1 MTITEVK
8 IRRLCQKERL
18 RAIASITIDGELAVH
33 EIKVIQGQER
43 LFVAMPSQ
51 RNESGDR
58 AYRDI
63 VHPISSEAR
72 KKIEQA
78 VFAAYQDAVN
88 KNLPNKTEEG
98 DAQNR

>member
-8 IRRLCQKERL
+8 IRRLYQEERL
-18 RAIASITIDGELAVH
+18 RALVSITIDDELAVH

-43 LFVAMPSQ
+43 LFAAMPSQ

-58 AYRDI
+58 AYRDVI
-63 VHPISSEAR
+63 HPISSEAR

-78 VFAAYQDAVN
+78 VLAAYQDAV
-88 KNLPNKTEEG
+88 KAAAE
-98 DAQNR
+98 

>member
-8 IRRLCQKERL
+8 IRRLCREERL
-18 RAIASITIDGELAVH
+18 KAIASITIDGELAVH

-43 LFVAMPSQ
+43 LFAAMPSQ
-51 RNESGDR
+51 KNESGDR

-78 VFAAYQDAVN
+78 VLAAYQDAI
-88 KNLPNKTEEG
+88 KAAAE
-98 DAQNR
+98 

>member
-8 IRRLCQKERL
+8 IRRLCREERL
-18 RAIASITIDGELAVH
+18 KAIASITIDGELAVH
-33 EIKVIQGQER
+33 EIKVVQGQER
-43 LFVAMPSQ
+43 LFAAMPSQ

-78 VFAAYQDAVN
+78 VLAAYQDAI
-88 KNLPNKTEEG
+88 KAAAE
-98 DAQNR
+98 

>member
-8 IRRLCQKERL
+8 IRRLCREERL
-18 RAIASITIDGELAVH
+18 KAIASITIDGELAVH

-43 LFVAMPSQ
+43 LFAAMPSQ

-78 VFAAYQDAVN
+78 VLAAYQDAIKAV
-88 KNLPNKTEEG
+88 TE
-98 DAQNR
+98 

>member
-8 IRRLCQKERL
+8 IRRLCQEERL
-18 RAIASITIDGELAVH
+18 RAIASITIDGELAIH
-33 EIKVIQGQER
+33 ELKVIQGQER

-51 RNESGDR
+51 KNESGDR
-58 AYRDI
+58 AYRDV

-78 VFAAYQDAVN
+78 VLTAYEDTVKAAEA
-88 KNLPNKTEEG
+88 K
-98 DAQNR
+98 

>member
-8 IRRLCQKERL
+8 IRRLCREERL

-43 LFVAMPSQ
+43 LFAAMPSQ
-51 RNESGDR
+51 KNESGDR

-78 VFAAYQDAVN
+78 VLAAYQDAI
-88 KNLPNKTEEG
+88 KAAAE
-98 DAQNR
+98 

>member
-43 LFVAMPSQ
+43 LFVAMPS
-51 RNESGDR
+51 RKDEKGEYKGI
-58 AYRDI
+58 AVYRDI
-63 VHPISSEAR
+63 AHPIGQEMR
-72 KKIEQA
+72 QKLETA
-78 VFAAYQDAVN
+78 VFSAYDDYLKKLSESDN
-88 KNLPNKTEEG
+88 K
-98 DAQNR
+98 

>member
-8 IRRLCQKERL
+8 IRRLYQEERL
-18 RAIASITIDGELAVH
+18 RALVSITIDDELAVH

-43 LFVAMPSQ
+43 LFAAMPSQ

-63 VHPISSEAR
+63 VHPISSDAR

-78 VFAAYQDAVN
+78 VLAAYQDAV
-88 KNLPNKTEEG
+88 KAAEAK
-98 DAQNR
+98 

>member
-43 LFVAMPSQ
+43 LFVCHQRRAGRQCCPAYIEISRKPEAISHNPSHIGG
-51 RNESGDR
+51 RICFGTSDFRRDR
-58 AYRDI
+58 AAGATDI
-63 VHPISSEAR
+63 P
-72 KKIEQA
+72 
-78 VFAAYQDAVN
+78 
-88 KNLPNKTEEG
+88 
-98 DAQNR
+98 

>member
-8 IRRLCQKERL
+8 IRRLCREERL
-18 RAIASITIDGELAVH
+18 KAIASITIDGELAVH

-43 LFVAMPSQ
+43 LFAAMPSQ

-58 AYRDI
+58 AYRDT
-63 VHPISSEAR
+63 VHAISSEAR

-78 VFAAYQDAVN
+78 VLAAYQDAI
-88 KNLPNKTEEG
+88 KAAAE
-98 DAQNR
+98 

>member
-8 IRRLCQKERL
+8 IRRLCREERL

-43 LFVAMPSQ
+43 LFAAMPSQ

-78 VFAAYQDAVN
+78 VLAAYQDAI
-88 KNLPNKTEEG
+88 KAAAE
-98 DAQNR
+98 

>member
-8 IRRLCQKERL
+8 IRRLCREERL
-18 RAIASITIDGELAVH
+18 KAIASITIDGELAVH
-33 EIKVIQGQER
+33 EIKVIQGQEH
-43 LFVAMPSQ
+43 LFAAMPSQ

-72 KKIEQA
+72 NKIEQA
-78 VFAAYQDAVN
+78 VLAAYQDAI
-88 KNLPNKTEEG
+88 KAAAE
-98 DAQNR
+98 

>member
-8 IRRLCQKERL
+8 IRRLCQEKRL

-33 EIKVIQGQER
+33 ELKVIQGQER

-63 VHPISSEAR
+63 VHPTSSDAR

-78 VFAAYQDAVN
+78 VLTAYQDAV
-88 KNLPNKTEEG
+88 KAAEAK
-98 DAQNR
+98 

>member
-8 IRRLCQKERL
+8 IRRLCREERL
-18 RAIASITIDGELAVH
+18 KAIASITIDGELAVH

-43 LFVAMPSQ
+43 LFAAMPSQ
-51 RNESGDR
+51 KNESGDR

-78 VFAAYQDAVN
+78 VLAAYQDAIKAV
-88 KNLPNKTEEG
+88 TE
-98 DAQNR
+98 

>member
-8 IRRLCQKERL
+8 IRRLCREEHLK
-18 RAIASITIDGELAVH
+18 AIASITIDGELAVH

-43 LFVAMPSQ
+43 LFAAMPSQ

-78 VFAAYQDAVN
+78 VLAAYQDAIKAV
-88 KNLPNKTEEG
+88 TE
-98 DAQNR
+98 

>member
-8 IRRLCQKERL
+8 IRRLYQEERL
-18 RAIASITIDGELAVH
+18 RALVSITIDDELAVH

-43 LFVAMPSQ
+43 LFAAMPSQ

-58 AYRDI
+58 AYRDVI
-63 VHPISSEAR
+63 HPISSEAR

-78 VFAAYQDAVN
+78 VLAAYQDAIKAV
-88 KNLPNKTEEG
+88 TE
-98 DAQNR
+98 

>member
-8 IRRLCQKERL
+8 IRRLYQEERL
-18 RAIASITIDGELAVH
+18 RALVSITIDGELAIH
-33 EIKVIQGQER
+33 ELKVIQGQER

-51 RNESGDR
+51 KNESGDR
-58 AYRDI
+58 AYRDV

-78 VFAAYQDAVN
+78 VLTAYEDTVKAAEA
-88 KNLPNKTEEG
+88 K
-98 DAQNR
+98 

>member
-8 IRRLCQKERL
+8 IRRLYQEERL
-18 RAIASITIDGELAVH
+18 RALVSITIDDELAVH

-43 LFVAMPSQ
+43 LFAAMPSQ

-58 AYRDI
+58 AYRDVI
-63 VHPISSEAR
+63 HPISSEAR

-78 VFAAYQDAVN
+78 VLVAYQDAIKAV
-88 KNLPNKTEEG
+88 TE
-98 DAQNR
+98 

>member
-1 MTITEVK
+1 
-8 IRRLCQKERL
+8 
-18 RAIASITIDGELAVH
+18 
-33 EIKVIQGQER
+33 
-43 LFVAMPSQ
+43 MPSE

-78 VFAAYQDAVN
+78 VLAAYQEAVN
-88 KNLPNKTEEG
+88 KNIPNKTEEG

>member
-8 IRRLCQKERL
+8 IRRLCREERL
-18 RAIASITIDGELAVH
+18 KAIASITIDGELAVH

-43 LFVAMPSQ
+43 LFAAMPSQ

-78 VFAAYQDAVN
+78 VLAAYQDAI
-88 KNLPNKTEEG
+88 KAAAE
-98 DAQNR
+98 

>member
-8 IRRLCQKERL
+8 IRRLCREERL

-43 LFVAMPSQ
+43 LFAAMPSQ

-78 VFAAYQDAVN
+78 VLAAYQDAIKAV
-88 KNLPNKTEEG
+88 TE
-98 DAQNR
+98 